1 MTAVITEA
9 RQAELESAL
18 AAVCSSVGLASE
30 KAQLLAYSSN
40 VVYRLSR
47 HPIVVRL
54 SSDSDRLAQTTELV
68 QVADWLASI
77 DAPIA
82 PLATIGAQPVIAD
95 GWAATLWEAFDVPRE
110 VEAVH
115 LADPLK
121 AFHSLPVPS
130 ELPRWD
136 KFAYARVRLGQARDI
151 DGDNRAWLSHAWQQA
166 ESEYQD
172 TAKDMP
178 HGVIHG
184 DAHTGN
190 LLTRDDGKC
199 VFCDLD
205 NVSYGPID
213 WDLTPT
219 AVSAARFG
227 RPNDQ
232 LTLAAAYGRDV
243 TVQPWWPLLRRI
255 RELVMVTYIVTDLQ
269 SRPEMAKQWEH
280 RMDTLRS
287 NETDA
292 QWERL

>member
-9 RQAELESAL
+9 RQVELEEAL
-18 AAVCSSVGLASE
+18 AAVCNSVNLDGE
-30 KAQLLAYSSN
+30 NAQLLAYSSN
-40 VVYRLSR
+40 VVYQLSK

-54 SSDSDRLAQTTELV
+54 NSDSDRLAQTTELV
-68 QVADWLASI
+68 HVAEWLACI

-82 PLATIGAQPVIAD
+82 PLATIGTQPVVA
-95 GWAATLWEAFDVPRE
+95 GEWAATLWEAFSTPHVLDP
-110 VEAVH
+110 AL
-115 LADPLK
+115 LAEPLK
-121 AFHSLPVPS
+121 AFHSLPVAS
-130 ELPRWD
+130 ELPKWD
-136 KFAYARVRLGQARDI
+136 KFAYARARLGQAHDI
-151 DGDNRAWLSHAWQQA
+151 DSDSRMWLSDAWQQV

-172 TAKDMP
+172 VANDMP

-190 LLTRDDGKC
+190 LLIRDDGKC

-205 NVSYGPID
+205 NVAYGPID

-227 RPNDQ
+227 RPKDQ
-232 LTLAAAYGRDV
+232 LTLATAYGRDV
-243 TVQPWWPLLRRI
+243 TDQPWWPLLRRI

-280 RMDTLRS
+280 RMHTLRD
-287 NETDA
+287 NETEA
-292 QWERL
+292 QWQRL